1 MEPKRLDER
10 LGPNRIE
17 DTSTASVQAMF
28 RDRANL
34 ARFVEPISRS
44 DGLLLIALVAIA
56 VVVVWV
62 MGYAIGGGFSPSE
75 TEAGIT
81 SREVFGNA
89 QAEQL
94 RQQAIDLQET
104 RTELAVADGEAAF
117 FRSQVAA
124 ISEDVE
130 RLQGSLNEARI
141 EMTIIIGIY
150 EECLDRLYPVECIES
165 ARPAAEAFLA
175 ELYAEKP

>member
-62 MGYAIGGGFSPSE
+62 MGFAIGGGFQTNQPL
-75 TEAGIT
+75 G
-81 SREVFGNA
+81 V
-89 QAEQL
+89 
-94 RQQAIDLQET
+94 
-104 RTELAVADGEAAF
+104 
-117 FRSQVAA
+117 
-124 ISEDVE
+124 
-130 RLQGSLNEARI
+130 GS
-141 EMTIIIGIY
+141 
-150 EECLDRLYPVECIES
+150 
-165 ARPAAEAFLA
+165 
-175 ELYAEKP
+175 